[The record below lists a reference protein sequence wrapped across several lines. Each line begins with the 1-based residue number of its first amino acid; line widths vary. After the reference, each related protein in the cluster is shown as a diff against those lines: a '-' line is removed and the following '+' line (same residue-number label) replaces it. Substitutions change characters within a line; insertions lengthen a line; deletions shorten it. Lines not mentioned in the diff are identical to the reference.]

1 MKQFLLK
8 NWRNGKTMK
17 NKGFIQTPILI
28 GIIIAIIIIS
38 AVIGSISQK
47 PEKPV
52 TEEPTPQPIIEKEK
66 LTAEVIPKIGEKPAG
81 VGTEEEKLP
90 IGEGKL
96 PTEESPPVSPTEEKQ
111 PPKETSEKK
120 FSCKGIICPTCH
132 YCLEGKCVAQPNGF
146 NDCGSGCQ
154 RCINGS
160 CQDYNPACSNC
171 QYCSLGTCINYCTG
185 TDINCGC
192 TNCADCNNLDGWVNT
207 GSSYPCCDGNKSC
220 TCQQQE
226 YRDYR
231 CLGGSCSYSATET
244 RISKSGCVECGFSK
258 SCLNGIC
265 QSNCAGT
272 DVSCGSTSC
281 VNCNNLDGCSGN
293 SYLDYYCSGISCV
306 YTSDNCSDCSCS
318 CGGYNVKESIANGNC
333 SDGKDNDCD
342 GVIDS
347 ADSECAQTSAT
358 ALITYVID
366 GDTAKISTGESIRLI
381 GINAPER
388 GQPYYEEATNRLKT
402 LIEGKSVR
410 LEKDIDDQDQ
420 WGRLLRFILYDDENI
435 NVKMIREGYAT
446 VYIIPPNTKYKAELE
461 NAWQECLNDKINLC
475 KPGEDIC
482 DNTCIGIDY
491 FHWNAEGNDCYNLND
506 EYVTFRNSCSYSC
519 DLTDWTVKDESSRS
533 SYSFPTFTLKSG
545 ATVIL
550 YTGCGTNTETE
561 LYWCSSGY
569 SCNAIWNNSCSGDT
583 LYLRNRRGELILDYH
598 YTGFCE

>member
-1 MKQFLLK
+1 MRSQ
-8 NWRNGKTMK
+8 
-17 NKGFIQTPILI
+17 KGFIQIPQ
-28 GIIIAIIIIS
+28 IIIVLVLLAGIGTILFWDRTPPVISDIKVTDITSESAEIIWNTDELTKTIFHLGIDDTYNLWQKS
-38 AVIGSISQK
+38 FDKREKSHEIKITSLPSGEPLQPGITYYFKIEATDKAGNKTISQDQTFSTLAACS
-47 PEKPV
+47 EC
-52 TEEPTPQPIIEKEK
+52 QHY
-66 LTAEVIPKIGEKPAG
+66 ASG
-81 VGTEEEKLP
+81 VC
-90 IGEGKL
+90 
-96 PTEESPPVSPTEEKQ
+96 VDN
-111 PPKETSEKK
+111 
-120 FSCKGIICPTCH
+120 CKG
-132 YCLEGKCVAQPNGF
+132 
-146 NDCGSGCQ
+146 
-154 RCINGS
+154 
-160 CQDYNPACSNC
+160 
-171 QYCSLGTCINYCTG
+171 
-185 TDINCGC
+185 TDTSCGC
-192 TNCADCNNLDGWVNT
+192 TNCINCNNLDGWVNI
-207 GSSYPCCDGNKSC
+207 GSSYSCCDGNKAC
-220 TCQQQE
+220 VCQKQE
-226 YRDYR
+226 YRDHS
-231 CLGGSCSYSATET
+231 CFGTSCSSSVTNT
-244 RISKSGCVECGFSK
+244 RVNKSNCTECGPSE
-258 SCLNGIC
+258 SCLNGVC

-272 DVSCGSTSC
+272 DTSCGSVSC
-281 VNCNNLDGCSGN
+281 ISCNDSDGCSGN
-293 SYLDYYCSGISCV
+293 NYLDYYCSGTSCA
-306 YTSDNCSDCSCS
+306 YTSDDCSGCSCS
-318 CGGYNVKESIANGNC
+318 CGGYNVTESTANGNC

-342 GVIDS
+342 GAIDS
-347 ADSECAQTSAT
+347 TDSECTQAPAT

-381 GINAPER
+381 GINTPER

-402 LIEGKSVR
+402 LVEGKSVR
-410 LEKDIDDQDQ
+410 LEKDIVDQDQ
-420 WGRLLRFILYDDENI
+420 WGRLLRFIFYNDENI

-533 SYSFPTFTLKSG
+533 PYSFSTFTLKSG